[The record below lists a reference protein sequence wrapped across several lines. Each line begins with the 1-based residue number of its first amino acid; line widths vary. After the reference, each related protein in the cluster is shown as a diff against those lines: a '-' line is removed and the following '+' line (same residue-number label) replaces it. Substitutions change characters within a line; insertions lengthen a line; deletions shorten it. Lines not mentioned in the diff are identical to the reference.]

1 MSTRTTPPA
10 APTTPSATHHELPA
24 LPQNIHWG
32 HHDAALPPVLTVAS
46 GDTVHLTAWA
56 AGGAE
61 CMPPDA
67 SLVSPGHR
75 SAVETCV
82 RDGTTHM
89 LTGPVYVETAEPGD
103 VLQVDILDVALNE
116 PWGFVQIVPLKGT
129 LPNEFDSVTRI
140 HPAIDTAARTA
151 RLPWGTEIALSPF
164 FGVMAVAP
172 PPHWGRIPSMQ
183 PRKFGGN
190 MDNKELV
197 AGSTLYLPVFAEGAL
212 FSAGDGH
219 GVQGDGEV
227 CITALETGL
236 TGTFRLTV
244 RKDLDYAYPF
254 AENATHLISM
264 GMHEDLDEAARIA
277 LRQMIEHIGRRTSLT
292 REEAYMLCSL
302 QGDLRVTQT
311 VDGEKG
317 CHMMLAKSVL

>member
-1 MSTRTTPPA
+1 MPR
-10 APTTPSATHHELPA
+10 HHELPA
-24 LPQNIHWG
+24 LPENIHWG
-32 HHDAALPPVLTVAS
+32 HHDAALQPVLRVAS
-46 GDTVHLTAWA
+46 GDTLTLTSWA
-56 AGGAE
+56 AGGADAL
-61 CMPPDA
+61 PPDRT
-67 SLVSPGHR
+67 LVQAGHL
-75 SAVETCV
+75 AAIEGCQ

-89 LTGPVYVETAEPGD
+89 LTGPVHVEGAAPGD
-103 VLQVDILDVALNE
+103 VLEVEILEVALNE
-116 PWGFVQIVPLKGT
+116 RWGFVQIVPLKGT
-129 LPNEFDSVTRI
+129 LPDEFDAVTRI
-140 HPAIDTAARTA
+140 HPEIDVARRTA
-151 RLPWGTEIALSPF
+151 QLPWGTQINLAPF

-190 MDNKELV
+190 MDNKELQ
-197 AGSTLYLPVFAEGAL
+197 AGATLYLPVFAEGAL

-219 GVQGDGEV
+219 AVQGDGEV

-244 RKDLDYAYPF
+244 RKDLGYDYPF
-254 AENATHLISM
+254 AETDQHIISM

-277 LRQMIEHIGRRTSLT
+277 LRQMIRHICQRTSLT
-292 REEAYMLCSL
+292 REQAYMLCSL

-317 CHMMLAKSVL
+317 CHMMMAKAVL